1 MPYYLKRICSKPR
14 FFEEKSLSNIVDAS
28 NQIKLEIGL
37 LEKSVEKLDLSIYS
51 DIGKLSVDKR
61 KKAINIRRDIRKKQ
75 LKKSFLENLDI
86 FSKNTQNLFQES
98 LKIFEFIETLKEKK
112 EVVLKQRSRIFK
124 FD

>member
-75 LKKSFLENLDI
+75 LEKSFLENLDI

-98 LKIFEFIETLKEKK
+98 LKIFEFI
-112 EVVLKQRSRIFK
+112 
-124 FD
+124 

>member
-37 LEKSVEKLDLSIYS
+37 LEKSLEKLDLSIYS
-51 DIGKLSVDKR
+51 DIGKLSVDKM

-75 LKKSFLENLDI
+75 LEKSFLENLDI
-86 FSKNTQNLFQES
+86 FSKNTQNL
-98 LKIFEFIETLKEKK
+98 
-112 EVVLKQRSRIFK
+112 
-124 FD
+124 